1 MEPRARPKKP
11 VDNEIKEAAME
22 IQLLLLDGVDT
33 DEQLH
38 SSAGDFSL
46 KSESNSFRVGETS
59 C

>member
-1 MEPRARPKKP
+1 
-11 VDNEIKEAAME
+11 ME

-46 KSESNSFRVGETS
+46 NSESNSFRVAETS